1 MEFSLDACT
10 EEYKGRFLAHYDEL
24 KWLYCTKT
32 AWMPSTISVTGCTVT
47 TSREES
53 LCGN

>member
-24 KWLYCTKT
+24 KWLYCKLDEGRLDF
-32 AWMPSTISVTGCTVT
+32 IK
-47 TSREES
+47 
-53 LCGN
+53 